1 MDTGSHA
8 AVAVQNKSCSLTV
21 ETPYEGME
29 FARDGDAYNH
39 YKLYAQ
45 MVGFGIRKENFD
57 KSRKASRGVI
67 ARTYVC
73 NRAGR
78 KRFSDKRECGK
89 LVHRRPD
96 TRVDCT
102 AMMKIKLTPSN
113 VWVVS
118 KFVEQHKNHDP
129 SSSDKAMNCLSGE
142 GITPIA
148 RVLTDT
154 CMSGGS
160 DRIRARKNNI
170 SNECIP
176 IIRNLQ
182 DRQATDPVFYFI
194 IEVDNFC
201 KGRSVFWAD
210 GRSREA
216 YLSMADC

>member
-1 MDTGSHA
+1 M
-8 AVAVQNKSCSLTV
+8 
-21 ETPYEGME
+21 
-29 FARDGDAYNH
+29 
-39 YKLYAQ
+39 
-45 MVGFGIRKENFD
+45 
-57 KSRKASRGVI
+57 
-67 ARTYVC
+67 
-73 NRAGR
+73 
-78 KRFSDKRECGK
+78 
-89 LVHRRPD
+89 
-96 TRVDCT
+96 
-102 AMMKIKLTPSN
+102 
-113 VWVVS
+113 WVVS

-170 SNECIP
+170 SNERIP

-210 GRSREA
+210 GR
-216 YLSMADC
+216 